1 MVDLDFLP
9 TKAGVATIQVIVP
22 IEDIVPPHIELEV
35 QQNVSL

>member
-9 TKAGVATIQVIVP
+9 TQAGVAPTQVIVP
-22 IEDIVPPHIELEV
+22 TQDIVPPHIELEV